1 MIKVLTGDNSFEIE
15 RTLAELATGFNG
27 QPERLDGAELTAKD
41 LPDLLMGQSLFSTK
55 RLVITR
61 GLSENGEVWNK
72 LPDYLPRLSDDIE
85 LILVEPKLDK
95 RTATYKALK
104 KDTEVQ
110 EFNAWS
116 DGDHLM
122 AESWLVKEAKQ
133 SNLVLD
139 KKLAQLIVR
148 RVGVDQWQLAAALEK
163 LSLVDEVNEFV
174 IKDLID
180 ANPTENVFALL
191 ETAINGDG
199 RAVHQMLATL
209 ELTEDPYRLLGL
221 LSSQAFQL
229 AAIGLA
235 GPNDNPAA
243 DLKLR
248 LPPFIIQ
255 RLKTQAR
262 SLGRSGLGKLIHALA
277 EADADIK
284 SSSVNPWTR
293 IEMALL
299 RII

>member
-15 RTLAELATGFNG
+15 RTLSDLVNKFDG
-27 QPERLDGAELTAKD
+27 QPERLDGSELTVKD

-55 RLVITR
+55 RLVIIR

-72 LPDYLPRLSDDIE
+72 LPYYLPRLSDDIE

-104 KDTEVQ
+104 KDADVQ
-110 EFNAWS
+110 EFGAWA
-116 DGDHLM
+116 DGDHLA

-133 SNLVLD
+133 NNLALD

-148 RVGVDQWQLAAALEK
+148 RVGVDQWQLVAALEK
-163 LSLVDEVNEFV
+163 LLLADEINEV
-174 IKDLID
+174 TIKDIID
-180 ANPTENVFALL
+180 ANPTENIFALL

-199 RAVHQMLATL
+199 QAVHQMLATL
-209 ELTEDPYRLLGL
+209 ELTEDPYKLLGL

-229 AAIGLA
+229 VAIGVA
-235 GPNDNPAA
+235 GPNDNPVA

-248 LPPFIIQ
+248 LPPFVIQ
-255 RLKTQAR
+255 RLKSQAH
-262 SLGRSGLGKLIHALA
+262 SLGRAGLGKLIHALA

>member
-1 MIKVLTGDNSFEIE
+1 MLRLLTGDNSFEIE
-15 RTLAELATGFNG
+15 REVARLVAAFDG
-27 QPERLDGAELTAKD
+27 QPERLDGVELTLKD

-55 RLVITR
+55 RLVIIR

-72 LPDYLPRLSDDIE
+72 LPDYLARLSDDIE
-85 LILVEPKLDK
+85 LILVDTKLDK
-95 RTATYKALK
+95 RTNAYKALK
-104 KDTEVQ
+104 KDAEIQ
-110 EFNAWS
+110 EFTAWS
-116 DGDHLM
+116 DGDYLA
-122 AESWLVKEAKQ
+122 AETWLIKEAKHN
-133 SNLVLD
+133 NLVLD

-148 RVGVDQWQLAAALEK
+148 RVGVDQWQLATALEK
-163 LSLVDEVNEFV
+163 LSLAGEVNETLV
-174 IKDLID
+174 KDLID
-180 ANPTENVFALL
+180 ANPSENIFSLL
-191 ETAINGDG
+191 ETAIKGDG

-209 ELTEDPYRLLGL
+209 ELTEDPYKLLGL

-235 GPNDNPAA
+235 GTDDNPVS

-248 LPPFIIQ
+248 LPPFVAQ
-255 RLKTQAR
+255 RLKAQAR
-262 SLGRSGLGKLIHALA
+262 DLGRTGLARLVHALA

-299 RII
+299 KII